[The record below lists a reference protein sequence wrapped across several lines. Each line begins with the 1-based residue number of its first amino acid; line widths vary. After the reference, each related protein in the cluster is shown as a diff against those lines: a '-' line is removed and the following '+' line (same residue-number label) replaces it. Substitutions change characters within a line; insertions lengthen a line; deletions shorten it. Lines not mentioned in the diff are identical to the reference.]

1 MRVLL
6 FAYSGNNKS
15 YYSAKHNH
23 KLEQVRI
30 CDHWHQLLPFASP
43 ALTQP
48 PFGSPVKSI
57 ILFQTVYHNLMTD
70 KSIARDSRIA
80 SFFGSDQIQRCDEV
94 MHPFILETF
103 QTS

>member
-23 KLEQVRI
+23 KLEQIRV
-30 CDHWHQLLPFASP
+30 CDHRHQLLPFASP

-48 PFGSPVKSI
+48 PSGSPVKSI
-57 ILFQTVYHNLMTD
+57 ILFSSQYTTPW
-70 KSIARDSRIA
+70 SE
-80 SFFGSDQIQRCDEV
+80 SDTGAAFAEW
-94 MHPFILETF
+94 P
-103 QTS
+103 